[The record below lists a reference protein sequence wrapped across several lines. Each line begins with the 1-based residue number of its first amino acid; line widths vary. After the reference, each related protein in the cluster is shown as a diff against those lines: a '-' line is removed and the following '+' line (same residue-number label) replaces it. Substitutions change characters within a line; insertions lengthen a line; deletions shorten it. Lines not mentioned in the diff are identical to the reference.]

1 MLDLKFGEAPQPM
14 RDPTNRDYRM
24 LALVLIC
31 AARADLFAEYVNGKD
46 DTLHALGLPTN
57 LLNDSRYLF
66 KLPETQHAARQFQ
79 LVTQT
84 LAELYDYCSS
94 QCPSNPVLEQIV
106 WFTAHLNTPLPAGG
120 KDPR

>member
-1 MLDLKFGEAPQPM
+1 MLELKFGEAPQPM

-24 LALVLIC
+24 LALLLIC
-31 AARADLFAEYVNGKD
+31 ATRADLYAQYVNHKD
-46 DTLHALGLPTN
+46 ATLHELGLPEN

-66 KLPETQHAARQFQ
+66 KLPETQQAAKQFQ

-94 QCPSNPVLEQIV
+94 ECPSNEVLAQIV
-106 WFTAHLNTPLPAGG
+106 WFTAHLNTELPGSG
-120 KDPR
+120 MDFR